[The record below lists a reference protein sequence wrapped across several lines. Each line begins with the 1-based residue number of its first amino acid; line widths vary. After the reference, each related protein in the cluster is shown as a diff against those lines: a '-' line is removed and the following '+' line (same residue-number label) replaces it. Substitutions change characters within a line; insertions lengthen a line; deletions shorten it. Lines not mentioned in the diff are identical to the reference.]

1 MKLHNIEFLID
12 GNGQIAIGR
21 VGPAHCAAIGSDE
34 DQALAM
40 LVRREGETL
49 SDLLIRVDSA
59 IASAWEDEEFI
70 DEVNR

>member
-1 MKLHNIEFLID
+1 MKLHNIEFSID

-21 VGPAHCAAIGSDE
+21 IGPVHCAAVASDE
-34 DQALAM
+34 DQSLAM

-49 SDLLIRVDSA
+49 SDLLVRLDSA

-70 DEVNR
+70 DEVTR